1 MQQPHVDHVLR
12 PVAPAAPHPHLPVQD
27 HGDEGDEL
35 EDLQRGEVPLPP
47 QVLLHLGAQGGQE
60 VVAVHDDV
68 DAAVG
73 LGAIK
78 KLRKLMIKGHNM
90 IFYSHIRV
98 LKS

>member
-1 MQQPHVDHVLR
+1 MQQPHVDHALR

-35 EDLQRGEVPLPP
+35 EDLQRGEVALPP
-47 QVLLHLGAQGGQE
+47 EVPLHLGAQGGQE

-73 LGAIK
+73 LGGAIE
-78 KLRKLMIKGHNM
+78 
-90 IFYSHIRV
+90 
-98 LKS
+98 KSNLYAKN